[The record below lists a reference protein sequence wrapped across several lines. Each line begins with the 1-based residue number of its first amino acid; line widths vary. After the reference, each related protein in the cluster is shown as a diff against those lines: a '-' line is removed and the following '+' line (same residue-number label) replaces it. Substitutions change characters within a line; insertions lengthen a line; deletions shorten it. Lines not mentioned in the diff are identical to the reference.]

1 MRIVT
6 PAKMNL
12 TLEVLQRRPDGFH
25 ELATWMVPLAVFDVL
40 EIDVQA
46 GDDSFSGNI
55 PELKADQNNLIF
67 RAIARFRSATGID
80 VRYRVSL
87 AKEIPLGAGLAG
99 GSSDAAATLRLLSR
113 IHPNALSSAH
123 LEKIGAEIGSDVV
136 FFLNPRPAWCTG
148 RGEKIEPREFPDRLW
163 VCLFK
168 PGFSVPTADA
178 YSAYDKLQEKR
189 GDAVTTPWGI
199 FRNDLE
205 PAVFLKFPLLA
216 VIKEWLAKQPE
227 TICALMSGSGSSLF
241 ALTETQEAGHSVR
254 RRFSGEFGDAFWTT
268 VCQLNPRPEE

>member
-6 PAKMNL
+6 PAKINL

-25 ELATWMVPLAVFDVL
+25 ELATWMVPIAVFDAL

-46 GDDSFSGNI
+46 GDDSFSSNI
-55 PELKADQNNLIF
+55 PELEADQNNLIF
-67 RAIARFRSATGID
+67 RAIARFRSATRID
-80 VRYRVSL
+80 VRYRVRL

-113 IHPNALSSAH
+113 IHPNTLSSAQ

-148 RGEKIEPREFPDRLW
+148 RGEKIEPREFSDRLW

-168 PGFSVPTADA
+168 PGFSVSTADA

-227 TICALMSGSGSSLF
+227 SICTLMSGSGSTVF
-241 ALTETQEAGHSVR
+241 AVTKTEIEGGALQ
-254 RRFSGEFGDAFWTT
+254 RRFLSEFGGAFWTT
-268 VCQLNPRPEE
+268 VCQLNPRSEE

>member
-6 PAKMNL
+6 PAKINL

-25 ELATWMVPLAVFDVL
+25 ELATWMVPIAVFDAL

-46 GDDSFSGNI
+46 GDDSFSGNV
-55 PELKADQNNLIF
+55 PELKADENNLIF
-67 RAIARFRSATGID
+67 RAISRFRSATGID

-99 GSSDAAATLRLLSR
+99 GSSDAAATLRLLDR
-113 IHPNALSSAH
+113 IHPGTLSNAQ

-136 FFLNPRPAWCTG
+136 FFLHPRPAWCTA
-148 RGEKIEPREFPDRLW
+148 RGEKIEPREFPDRFW

-168 PGFSVPTADA
+168 PGFSVSTADA
-178 YSAYDKLQEKR
+178 YWAYDKLQEKR
-189 GDAVTTPWGI
+189 GDAVTTPWGV

-205 PAVFLKFPLLA
+205 PVVFLKFPLLA

-227 TICALMSGSGSSLF
+227 SICALMSGSGSTLF
-241 ALTETQEAGHSVR
+241 ALIHTEAEGRTLQQ
-254 RRFSGEFGDAFWTT
+254 RFFDAFGEAFWTC
-268 VCQLNPRPEE
+268 VCRLNPQVR

>member
-6 PAKMNL
+6 PAKINL

-25 ELATWMVPLAVFDVL
+25 ELETWMIPIALFDAL
-40 EIDVQA
+40 EIDVQP
-46 GDDSFSGNI
+46 GDDSFSGNV
-55 PELKADQNNLIF
+55 PELKADGNNLIF
-67 RAIARFRSATGID
+67 RAISRFRNATGID
-80 VRYRVSL
+80 VRYRVRL

-113 IHPNALSSAH
+113 IHPNTLSSAQ
-123 LEKIGAEIGSDVV
+123 LKRIGAEIGSDVV

-148 RGEKIEPREFPDRLW
+148 RGERTEPREFPEGLW

-168 PGFSVPTADA
+168 PGFSVSTADA

-199 FRNDLE
+199 VRNDLE

-216 VIKEWLAKQPE
+216 LIKEWLAKQPE
-227 TICALMSGSGSSLF
+227 IICALMSGSGSTVF
-241 ALTETQEAGHSVR
+241 AVTKTETEGGALR
-254 RRFSGEFGDAFWTT
+254 RRFLSEFGSAFWAT
-268 VCQLNPRPEE
+268 VCRLNPRPEE

>member
-1 MRIVT
+1 MT
-6 PAKMNL
+6 PAKINL
-12 TLEVLQRRPDGFH
+12 TLEVLRRRPDGFH
-25 ELATWMVPLAVFDVL
+25 ELATWMVPIAVFDAL

-46 GDDSFSGNI
+46 GDDSFSGNV
-55 PELKADQNNLIF
+55 PELKADENNLIF
-67 RAIARFRSATGID
+67 RAISRFRSATGLD
-80 VRYRVSL
+80 VRYRVRL

-99 GSSDAAATLRLLSR
+99 GSSDAAATLRLLGR
-113 IHPNALSSAH
+113 IHPGTLSNAQ

-168 PGFSVPTADA
+168 PGFSVSTADA

-189 GDAVTTPWGI
+189 GDAVTTPWGV

-205 PAVFLKFPLLA
+205 PVVFLKFPLLA

-227 TICALMSGSGSSLF
+227 SICALMSGSGSTLF
-241 ALTETQEAGHSVR
+241 ALIQTEAEGRTLQQ
-254 RRFSGEFGDAFWTT
+254 RFFDAFGEAFWTC
-268 VCQLNPRPEE
+268 VCRLNPQVR